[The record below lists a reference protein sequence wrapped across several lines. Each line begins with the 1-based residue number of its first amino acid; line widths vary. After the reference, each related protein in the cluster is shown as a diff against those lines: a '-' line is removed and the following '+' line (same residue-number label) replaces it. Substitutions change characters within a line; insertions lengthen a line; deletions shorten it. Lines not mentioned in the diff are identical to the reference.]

1 MSGSPAGDG
10 FATIGLAMRVAV
22 RLFGPLAEQAGGARF
37 EVTVSG
43 TTVQDVVAALAAAVP
58 GLRIDRSVRF
68 AVGTEYADPSAAV
81 REGDVVSLIPPV
93 GGG

>member
-1 MSGSPAGDG
+1 
-10 FATIGLAMRVAV
+10 MRVAV
-22 RLFGPLAEQAGGARF
+22 QLFGPLAEQAGKTRF

-43 TTVQDVVAALAAAVP
+43 ATVQDVVAAVSVAAPALV
-58 GLRIDRSVRF
+58 LDRSVRF
-68 AVGTEYADPSAAV
+68 AVNTDYAAPEASV